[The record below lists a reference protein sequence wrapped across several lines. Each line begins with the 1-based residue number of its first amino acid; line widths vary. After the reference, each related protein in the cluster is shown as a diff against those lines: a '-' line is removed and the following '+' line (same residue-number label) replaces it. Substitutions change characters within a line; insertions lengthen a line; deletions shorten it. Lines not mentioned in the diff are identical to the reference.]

1 MATALFLATFV
12 FVAYVLYSSVFG
24 EQESATK
31 SSAPAAKPKASEKP
45 KPAAKAKAVE
55 KVKVAEAPKAESA
68 KKVEPAKKAAAT
80 AGSITLKNPATGET
94 ASVPTNYRFAKRWIK
109 EAMVS
114 EGLLDKIY
122 KNNELEGAVDIK
134 TKAAV
139 EKLKAMKKYHA

>member
-24 EQESATK
+24 GEKSATK

-55 KVKVAEAPKAESA
+55 KVKVAEAPKAE
-68 KKVEPAKKAAAT
+68 PAKKAAAT
-80 AGSITLKNPATGET
+80 TGSITLKNPATGET

-122 KNNELEGAVDIK
+122 KNNELEGAV
-134 TKAAV
+134 
-139 EKLKAMKKYHA
+139 